1 MALIL
6 NIETAT
12 KTCSVNLAR
21 KGSVLEI
28 REITSENYIH
38 GEKLHILIDKLFESA
53 KIPMSDLDAVAVS
66 SGPGSF
72 TGLRIGVSAAKGIA
86 FALEIPLIS
95 MGAIDIMIQ
104 QYSLIPNNSKTIYF
118 PMIDARREEV
128 YTMGF
133 DTNKKPITEID
144 CPEINEQFLS
154 KYDYYNKIYFVGGG
168 AAKFKNKF
176 NIKKLFIDDSL
187 LNSSIG
193 MVMETYRKFKK
204 KEFEDVSYF
213 NPFYLKD
220 FKTGPKK

>member
-21 KGSVLEI
+21 KGVVLEI

-38 GEKLHILIDKLFESA
+38 GEKLHVLINRLFESA
-53 KIPMSDLDAVAVS
+53 KIPMSNLDAVAVS

-86 FALEIPLIS
+86 FALETHFIS

-118 PMIDARREEV
+118 PMIDARREKV

-133 DTNKKPITEID
+133 DANKKPLTEID

-154 KYDYYNKIYFVGGG
+154 KYDYYNKIYFVEGELQNL
-168 AAKFKNKF
+168 KINLILKNC
-176 NIKKLFIDDSL
+176 L
-187 LNSSIG
+187 L
-193 MVMETYRKFKK
+193 MTLY
-204 KEFEDVSYF
+204 
-213 NPFYLKD
+213 
-220 FKTGPKK
+220 

>member
-38 GEKLHILIDKLFESA
+38 GEKLHILINKLFESA
-53 KIPMSDLDAVAVS
+53 KIPMSNLDAVAVS

-133 DTNKKPITEID
+133 DAHKKPLTEID

-154 KYDYYNKIYFVGGG
+154 KYDYYNKIYFIGGG
-168 AAKFKNKF
+168 AVKFKNKF
-176 NIKKLFIDDSL
+176 NIKKLFFDDSL

>member
-21 KGSVLEI
+21 NGSVLEI
-28 REITSENYIH
+28 REIISENYIH
-38 GEKLHILIDKLFESA
+38 GEKLHVLINRLFESA
-53 KIPMSDLDAVAVS
+53 KITMSNLDAVAVS

-86 FALEIPLIS
+86 YALEIPLIS
-95 MGAIDIMIQ
+95 MGSIDIMIQ

-133 DTNKKPITEID
+133 DANKKPITEID